1 MPKVFKAT
9 PGTFTAGTMHTSLLK
24 SLVSLRKELTR
35 NGDYLSAVHNLEQL
49 CLQASIWSCWRDMRL
64 EPVSRAAVEASAD
77 EVLVVQGKSPM
88 RKQFINSNGFTAEDL
103 LFVLKESEEVLTYS
117 GQAYADIVAWTSYV
131 TAALKSLRLEQLL
144 TKKLGRTP
152 KARELD
158 AAAQKAAND
167 EFIGLPA

>member
-9 PGTFTAGTMHTSLLK
+9 ADTLTASTMHTSLLK
-24 SLVSLRKELTR
+24 RLTSLRKELAR
-35 NGDYLSAVHNLEQL
+35 NGDHLSAVHNLEQL

-64 EPVSRAAVEASAD
+64 EPVSRAAVEAPAD
-77 EVLVVQGKSPM
+77 QVFVVQGKFPM
-88 RKQFINSNGFTAEDL
+88 RKQFINSNNLLSEDL

-117 GQAYADIVAWTSYV
+117 GQAYDDIVAWISYV